1 MWSTALGDRSLAES
15 TLLQQ
20 VVPAELFLNLQ
31 SENNQIYL
39 DALSRIAHDSRLTSL
54 VFTSFEPIFPDI
66 LSRWTSFTTPQE
78 FTQRLAGLLPTAP
91 YLVPYAEHYL
101 LSSGTKDFSS
111 FYQNQST
118 SLPLVFTENLSS
130 LSVESIQAI
139 LLALLRLLKFNF
151 SLFSPLARLEHI
163 WSLLE
168 HSSVVIRYL
177 SLQITVL
184 YLNIADS
191 AFEEL
196 LVKHCGTEPIV
207 GVIDGVSVDF
217 RFFWTDEARRLDLLQ
232 STLKSARTS
241 FAENTSH
248 GRVISTTD
256 TSPSIVSIAGI
267 QFLRLPES
275 DRDPE
280 GHVETPTALQNLSQL
295 AIAVRTGDPVLI
307 QGRQGS
313 GKTHYVHHI
322 AKLLGSEKSLIS
334 IHLGKQT
341 DTKLLL
347 GTYVSSEPPGSFKWK
362 PGVLT
367 TAVKEGRWILIEDLD
382 QAPNEVLSLLI
393 PLMQRRTLFIPNRA
407 ETIVAPSNFR
417 LIATVRTFDGLRDGA
432 DSLPPN
438 LSTVGIRLWRRVS
451 IQQPSQYEII
461 AFIND
466 RYPSL
471 SPFSSTLVKVYDSVR
486 SIQSSPTRDRLFRG
500 PSLRQIGLRE
510 LLNWCNRIDLHLQ
523 LRPADSRSGVV
534 SEYLLDMIFIEAMDC
549 FAGQYSDI
557 KQEKI
562 ISNCVAHGINLDL
575 TREAHLT
582 EGYLP
587 TYQNDTTQV
596 SIGRSRISKRPQAK
610 GDYYRK
616 GKPQSMPYAMHK
628 YALRLLERVSICVN
642 TAEPVLLVGETGTGK
657 TTAVQH
663 LANLLNV
670 KLTVHNFSQQ
680 TESSDLMGGF
690 QPMDLSRIGMEIATS
705 FDSLFRRTFPSKK
718 NLTFLDQF
726 DQAVLHKQWKK
737 VVRFWLKAIEM
748 AKKHLAIPADD
759 EDPED
764 GILSPRKRRKLEPR
778 NQTSIAVEW
787 EAFVAQVSSFDT
799 QLKSSPQQAIFNF
812 VEGLLVKA
820 VRNGEWV
827 LLDELNLA
835 APETLESIADLMND
849 AGSRSM
855 LLLEKG
861 GVERIYAHPDF
872 RIFGCMNPATDVG
885 KRDLP
890 QGIRSRF
897 TEFYVPN
904 PDGERANVLA
914 IVKAYLES
922 HCVGVEQLLSKT
934 TDLYL
939 DIRAMVDQNRLVDG
953 AGQKPVYSIR
963 TLARTLAYVVEIA
976 PVYGILRSLYEGFCM
991 AFLTCLAT
999 ESENL
1004 LHRLIEQRLLADHTN
1019 ARSLLKQVP
1028 RMPTHGNYT
1037 QFKHYWMLKGP
1048 AEVQEQPDYIITP
1061 YVERNLLNLVR
1072 AAATRKYPV
1081 LIQGPTSSGKTSMI
1095 KFLANRTGHKFVR
1108 INNHEHTDLQ
1118 EYLGSYVSD
1127 STGSL
1132 KFQEGALIQAM
1143 RTGCWVILDELNLAP
1158 TDVLEALNRLLD
1170 DNREILIPETQEV
1183 VRPHKDF
1190 MLFATQNPPGLYAGR
1205 KALSKAFRNR
1215 FIELHFD
1222 DIPQNELQDILQQR
1236 TQIAPSF
1243 AARIVTVYNELSV
1256 LRQSSRLFEQK
1267 QSFAT
1272 LRDLFRWANRDAVTN
1287 EELAQNGYML
1297 LVERVRNQDE
1307 KLAVK
1312 KVIETKLRVQISDEI
1327 LYNRPPPDFG
1337 SQGDDVVWTKAMA
1350 RLYALLE
1357 RAIVKNEPVLLVGET
1372 GCGKTTVCQL
1382 LALALHKNL
1391 ETVNAHMN
1399 TETGDIIG
1407 AYRPLRNRAEVT
1419 QQLLQSLQNFFST
1432 YLPSQIQG
1440 DLKELLRAYD
1450 QLQLEAKKDIPQEV
1464 LNHIHGLRAQ
1474 ASQLFEWV
1482 DGSLVGAM
1490 RKGDLFLLDEISLA
1504 EDSVLER
1511 LNSVLEPEREIFLAE
1526 KGYEDAKITAHPEF
1540 QFFATM
1546 NPGGDYGKK
1555 ELSPALRNRF
1565 TEIWVPPMY
1574 DFDDVLQITETKLVT
1589 AYKGYAPAMVKF
1601 GFWFNQTFRVG
1612 KDGSVSIRDIISW
1625 IQFCNKVEGEPLTV
1639 VFQGALMVYVDTL
1652 GSNPAALLSVP
1663 LEQVELERRKC
1674 ISHLST
1680 LLGKHFDLGFLE
1692 ATSVQVSPEA
1702 FQVGNFAL
1710 PRTISDM
1717 GKVPF
1722 DFNASTTSLNAMRV
1736 MRAMQLSKPILL
1748 EGAPG
1753 VGKTSL
1759 ITALAAVVG
1768 IPLVRINLSE
1778 ETDMMDLFG
1787 SDVPAENGAVGTFV
1801 FREAPFLQAMQTG
1814 QWVLLD
1820 EMNLASQS
1828 VLEGLNSCLDH
1839 RKTVYIPELGKTFH
1853 CHPGFRLFAA
1863 QNPHHQGNG
1872 RKGLPASF
1880 VNRFT
1885 VVYIRSLQQEDLL
1898 AISQHTFPNFD
1909 AEDYAKVVEFSS
1921 QLSKGLT
1928 QDKSFGVSG
1937 APWEFNLRDT
1947 LRWLEITARE
1957 TPLPARKTLEQYFR
1971 AIVSHRF
1978 RSEEDVS
1985 KVNAIFKK
1993 VFGSELNLDIQAG
2006 FVRLS
2011 PSNVQVGNAL
2021 SQRRKTRNSQKI
2033 DRVEFL
2039 PRQLSILE
2047 TILNGINNRWPC
2059 LLVGAPGS
2067 GKSSMVEVL
2076 AKSVGAHL
2084 EVIPLNNDTETSDVI
2099 GGYEQEDPF
2108 RLARTVVQLLHS
2120 DLETLIV
2127 ECSLAGNGVSQAALV
2142 LADSLH
2148 RWEPTY
2154 QNLKGI
2160 ISMAQT
2166 TLESCASFPSEC
2178 LERIQ
2183 QHLQTLVR
2191 VVSEK
2196 NQRSNVSFAWYD
2208 GALVRAVENGHWVIL
2223 DNANLCN
2230 PSVLDRINSLLETKG
2245 ALFLHEHTSADGG
2258 ARVIIPHPDFR
2269 LFLTMDP
2276 RNGELSRAMR
2286 NRSIEIFIP
2295 SVEEDTEDWSLNQS
2309 KLLNLVDQSTART
2322 FTRVDYLV
2330 RRALNTDPERFGT
2343 WLYHI
2348 FEEAPIRLVPM
2359 IVPWL
2364 GQNLPKSNVS
2374 LIETT
2379 EKAVA
2384 TFQEVK
2390 NQSVGKLLLEF
2401 KTQLCTK
2408 LSLDFEF
2415 TENESLHALSNI
2427 HILGTDCGRVGS
2439 QKIATIL
2446 SDFYEVAL
2454 SSAKSQSQLIKI
2466 IDILKNQRRL
2476 RAASGANDAKDG
2488 LPDNIDKEA
2497 RLALLEFLSTL
2508 NHTIWLWLGQI
2519 DLDHILLKANCI
2531 NLTPF
2536 YELLLFLGFIL
2547 EGRDLDGL
2555 IFQACSDRIQA
2566 FLNTI
2571 SGVWPDDTM
2580 HQIQRSIQN
2589 LIREYGLGSGFSW
2602 IRLWK
2607 ALRVSMPQSD
2617 NGMVSLRQLK
2627 AVAQRFDE
2635 ASQGMVQ
2642 PNAQVLQL
2650 RLSFMKA
2657 FEQIRTSDSTNN
2669 LPITEFDEAVSLI
2682 SNSSVTAVHS
2692 FQDGFDMILRMRLLA
2707 TMNSA
2712 GSDLKTEDLIALS
2725 YYSGYPTQKL
2735 SGLLGY
2741 LGLNNTPQNLRFNT
2755 IFGLTTRTDVL
2766 DLKRSL
2772 ASDEYYG
2779 LFVKKILLTSDHVQ
2793 ATDIGGYSTIQSDL
2807 QTLGKQYVLTIVNNT
2822 TEYWREFD
2830 NLLLEN
2836 ISSICKCHQDL
2847 FSGTGVLLLSSDLK
2861 SAESLLSLLESGK
2874 QGSDERWTIIV
2885 SNFLIPSL
2893 RALLQTEQKDGTE
2906 RRNRG
2911 LAWIQYA
2918 IGCLKLLVPAHP
2930 YDPAL
2935 QERLNFQLFQHRQQ
2949 SLQAELSSL
2958 KVVTEILNG
2967 SHDNARTRRLQQKI
2981 EAVTW
2986 DTGISLFQ
2994 RSQQTNFEP
3003 LRHLLQRTVALI
3015 NGQQVQR
3022 FVQNLTSGH
3031 SDVVAA
3037 GQAIR
3042 ENVRQI
3048 LQQLAIQDDAF
3059 EDITVVVAEFVS
3071 ALEFGIIIAC
3081 EADTLRTNGSQ
3092 YIFTPDTLSPSAISE
3107 KMGAKN
3113 SKSSEP
3119 ELRSLRALAL
3129 RAKVEGLTSFTDAEF
3144 KLLDNTFARILKL
3157 WERKERDDA
3166 REREEATK
3174 MYHFKGLEVVDPDDD
3189 EAGVMEM
3196 FSEGSPK
3203 TDAPKPKNN
3212 LDVQALASQVS
3223 ELHAAIFVGTLADRI
3238 EIASLQRDFGNQL
3251 KKSEEGIYIAPGEME
3266 SFVPSMV
3273 LDISDAE
3280 TWLNRS
3286 SKNSFNFY
3294 KDENPTEVRT
3304 VVELLTGIKAKI
3316 ADLIALW
3323 PENDILRDVN
3333 DRTVETLGLPL
3344 KTPVNSVL
3352 AKLEGLHAALHQ
3364 WEQVASK
3371 EYSLASHQDNLT
3383 NLIVSWR
3390 KLELQTWSSLFA
3402 QEETSSRNRAS
3413 TWWFH
3418 IYKAIKTAV
3427 DVEED
3432 DISTIRISLAETLST
3447 FLRQSSIGEFQSRLN
3462 LIKAVARQLDY
3473 SPSGHAQAL
3482 KSTVHNVHRLHLQ
3495 YLKPALEHTSTER
3508 TKLEKDMR
3516 EIILLAS
3523 WKDTNIN
3530 ALKESTRRSHY
3541 QLYKVVKKY
3550 RAVLSTS
3557 VSTIAKVADLS
3568 KLEISP
3574 LMTSSR
3580 LFEQASDA
3588 DRTLCA
3594 SSITN
3599 WESRPARHSNI
3610 TSTVTKMQ
3618 QIYSSI
3624 APTQSAFTLVDQFS
3638 DHILQRAQEL
3648 RDATPSKLTKEN
3660 TVEIRRLQDAKRK
3673 AVSEALKSLRQ
3684 MGFKSNLSQKEL
3696 AGQSSTEQILGLAP
3710 AFKGK
3715 SFQTRVGEIDDI
3727 LVATLDNLSKT
3738 RGVMMN
3744 LPADVPVPDFVRG
3757 AKYFEHG
3764 LSMVVNQRKT
3774 LASHLMTFHRLEE
3787 LIGYLLV
3794 LCNDNG
3800 TTSSGLVTAHALSD
3814 PKALSQNLGWIHANI
3829 QFALKVVEAEAKF
3842 VPGDQY
3848 GEFQGMLSKWEKWTL
3863 ESSQSFAACPKT
3875 FSSIT
3880 TPRQND
3886 ITREII
3892 DGFRG
3897 MQAELIAFGN
3907 SNAKLRH
3914 IVNYLQ
3920 PWIPTNEQA
3929 PIANG
3934 NGVPKHLSENAITS
3948 ADNEIRS
3955 LCDMIL
3961 AQLQPEAIDETL
3973 AKKVG
3978 GSDKIVLLEHEK
3990 LLASRASSSTA
4001 AIANQLEALAPRLRE
4016 AMTENPVALR
4026 SLLRL
4031 MSPIIIEYESICRQ
4045 ELLQRLDFHR
4055 GLCRLTH
4062 ILSNFVTSIGTNG
4075 FCAPSDG
4082 SAEAGG
4088 PGQVESGTGLGDG
4101 EGEEDISND
4110 IAPDEDLSEL
4120 ANQKEE
4126 GKPKEYDAQENA
4138 VENDDIDGLSESGDE
4153 KSDEEGDGEEGEEEE
4168 DAADEMGKVDD
4179 SHGLDS
4185 LDKDFWD
4192 NPAEEPKE
4200 EVDSGGDGKQ
4210 EENATSNQEK
4220 SKKDE
4225 KPQKDAKNLENKEM
4239 ELDDDTDANSEAEA
4253 EAEDESDAVEN
4264 KNSDNINEHIPEVER
4279 LDISDD
4285 FNLDEMDQEDGE
4297 EEGDLSEGED
4307 GEEDPLDK
4315 PFDKT
4320 ELERQNSDDEEDEE
4334 MGDYDA
4340 KIADELDEAAESEG
4354 EEKEK
4359 DTEEE
4364 GEDSLQQP
4372 TEDSI
4377 EDAQNGSIVPPN
4389 AKAAAAKSSDDI
4401 DNDLDPT
4408 SAQEN
4413 MEIDNQNDTGQDNSA
4428 SNAVEGKGDSGKAEY
4443 RPGQGQS
4450 EMQPNEQRLENGLK
4464 KLGDLLEK
4472 VHRTPM
4478 EILDSETSQGPKDDV
4493 QNLEEQKQS
4502 QFEHVGE
4509 DDKKPSTQALGAAA
4523 TEEAHAIDESMVI
4536 DSAPDQTELT
4546 GEGGE
4551 EVTDNS
4557 NVEGTDGK
4565 PVEEQGA
4572 FQEGPEETEDTA
4584 PNAASDS
4591 KEDPEAAMEV
4601 DAPRLVSGPKNE
4613 NAEPLDID
4621 MELDDDEA
4629 AEDPKSLEPSST
4641 LSTYNE
4647 EAHSLWKLYENKTRV
4662 LSLSLTEQLR
4672 LILEPTLSTKLRG
4685 DYRTGKR
4692 LNMKRI
4698 IPYIASDYKK
4708 DKIWMRRTKPS
4719 KRQYQVMIA
4728 LDDSKS
4734 MSESRCIELTFESIA
4749 LVARALSHLE
4759 VGQISM
4765 VSFGEST
4772 KLVHPFEQPFTAQA
4786 GANVFA
4792 GLTFGQTKTNMRSL
4806 VDTSIRLFREARQT
4820 NSQSDLWQL
4829 ELIIS
4834 DGICEDHQEIQRL
4847 VRLAHFEKI
4856 VLIFVI
4862 IDATSGAING
4872 DTNTTSKGSS
4882 SILDMKEA
4890 TFTDQGDGKGPKLQV
4905 KRYMDTFPF
4914 NYYLIIRRIEDLPG
4928 MLSTAL
4934 RQWFSQAAEASS

>member
-1 MWSTALGDRSLAES
+1 MWSTASGDRSLAES
-15 TLLQQ
+15 VLLRQ
-20 VVPAELFLNLQ
+20 VVPAELLLNLQ

-39 DALSRIAHDSRLTSL
+39 DTLSRIALDSRLTSL
-54 VFTSFEPIFPDI
+54 IFTSFEPVFPDI
-66 LSRWTSFTTPQE
+66 ISRWTGFTTFQE
-78 FTQRLAGLLPTAP
+78 FAGGLAKLLPVAP

-101 LSSGTKDFSS
+101 LGDGVKAFPSP
-111 FYQNQST
+111 YQNQTT
-118 SLPLVFTENLSS
+118 SLPQIFTKDLHG
-130 LSVESIQAI
+130 LSVESIQTT
-139 LLALLRLLKFNF
+139 LLSLLRLLKFNF

-168 HSSVVIRYL
+168 HPSVVIRYL
-177 SLQITVL
+177 SLQIAAL
-184 YLNIADS
+184 YLNIADT
-191 AFEEL
+191 AFEKL
-196 LVKHCGTEPIV
+196 LEKHCGEEPII
-207 GVIDGVSVDF
+207 GEIDGVSIDF
-217 RFFWTDEARRLDLLQ
+217 RFFWTDEARRLDSLQ
-232 STLKSARTS
+232 TNLKSARVQSTEHTS
-241 FAENTSH
+241 G
-248 GRVISTTD
+248 GRVISTAD
-256 TSPSIVSIAGI
+256 TSFSIVSVAGI
-267 QFLRLPES
+267 QFLSLPES
-275 DRDPE
+275 ERNPE
-280 GHVETPTALQNLSQL
+280 GHVETATALQNLSEL
-295 AIAVRTGDPVLI
+295 ATAVRTGDPVLI
-307 QGRQGS
+307 QGRQGC
-313 GKTHYVHHI
+313 GKTHYVHHV
-322 AKLLGSEKSLIS
+322 ARLLGNSKSLIS

-347 GTYVSSEPPGSFKWK
+347 GTYVSSEPPGTFKWK

-407 ETIVAPSNFR
+407 ETIIAPSNFR
-417 LIATVRTFDGLRDGA
+417 LIATVRTLDGPRDGA

-438 LSTVGIRLWRRVS
+438 LSTVGIRLWHRVT
-451 IQQPSQYEII
+451 IQQPSQDEIV
-461 AFIND
+461 AFINA

-471 SPFSSTLVKVYDSVR
+471 SRFSTSLVKVYDSVR
-486 SIQSSPTRDRLFRG
+486 AIQSSSSTRDRLFRG

-510 LLNWCNRIDLHLQ
+510 LLNWCNRIDLHIQ
-523 LRPADSRSGVV
+523 LRPTDSRSGVI

-549 FAGQYSDI
+549 FAGQYSDN
-557 KQEKI
+557 KQEKA
-562 ISNCVAHGINLDL
+562 ISDCVARGINLDL
-575 TREAHLT
+575 TREAYLT
-582 EGYLP
+582 DAYLP
-587 TYQNDTTQV
+587 TYQDGPSQV
-596 SIGRSRISKRPQAK
+596 LIGRTGVSKKPQAK
-610 GDYYRK
+610 GEYYRK
-616 GKPQSMPYAMHK
+616 KQPQSMPYAMHK
-628 YALRLLERVSICVN
+628 YALRLLERVSVCVN

-690 QPMDLSRIGMEIATS
+690 QPMDLSRIGMEMATI
-705 FDSLFRRTFPSKK
+705 FDTLFRRTFPSKK
-718 NLTFLDQF
+718 NLAFLDQF

-748 AKKHLAIPADD
+748 ANKHLAASVVV

-764 GILSPRKRRKLEPR
+764 GILSPRKRRKLEAGDH
-778 NQTSIAVEW
+778 TSIAAEW
-787 EAFVAQVSSFDT
+787 EVFVTRVSAFDA

-1004 LHRLIEQRLLADHTN
+1004 LHRLIEQRLLSDHSN

-1028 RMPTHGNYT
+1028 RMPTHGEYT

-1048 AEVQEQPDYIITP
+1048 AEVREQPDYIITP

-1127 STGSL
+1127 ASGSL

-1297 LVERVRNQDE
+1297 LAERVRNQDE

-1312 KVIETKLRVQISDEI
+1312 KVIEAELRVQISDDV
-1327 LYNRPPPDFG
+1327 LYNRLPPDFG
-1337 SQGDDVVWTKAMA
+1337 NQGDGVVWTKAMA
-1350 RLYALLE
+1350 RLYTLLE

-1382 LALALHKNL
+1382 LALALRKNL

-1407 AYRPLRNRAEVT
+1407 AYRPLRNRAEFT
-1419 QQLLQSLQNFFST
+1419 QRLLQSLQYLFST
-1432 YLPSQIQG
+1432 YFPDQIQDG
-1440 DLKELLRAYD
+1440 LKGLLRAYD
-1450 QLQLEAKKDIPQEV
+1450 QLQPEVKLDLPQDIINQ
-1464 LNHIHGLRAQ
+1464 IQDARTQ

-1526 KGYEDAKITAHPEF
+1526 KGYKDAKITAHPEF

-1574 DFDDVLQITETKLVT
+1574 DFDDVLQITETKLIPIYK
-1589 AYKGYAPAMVKF
+1589 AYASAMVKF

-1625 IQFCNKVEGEPLTV
+1625 IQFCNKVDNDPLIV

-1663 LEQVELERRKC
+1663 LEQVELERQKC
-1674 ISHLST
+1674 VSHLST
-1680 LLGKHFDLGFLE
+1680 LLQKYIDLASLE
-1692 ATSVQVSPEA
+1692 ATGVHVSPEV
-1702 FQVGNFAL
+1702 FQVGAFAL
-1710 PRTISDM
+1710 PRNISEM
-1717 GKVPF
+1717 GKIPF

-1853 CHPGFRLFAA
+1853 CHPNFRLFAA

-1885 VVYIRSLQQEDLL
+1885 VVYIRSLQQDDLL
-1898 AISQHTFPNFD
+1898 AISRHTFPNFA
-1909 AEDYAKVVEFSS
+1909 AEDYAKIVEFSS
-1921 QLSKGLT
+1921 QLSKSLAL
-1928 QDKSFGVSG
+1928 DKSFGVSG

-1947 LRWLEITARE
+1947 LRWLEITARRA
-1957 TPLPARKTLEQYFR
+1957 PLPAQKSLEQYFR

-1978 RSEEDVS
+1978 RTEEDVS
-1985 KVNAIFKK
+1985 KVSAIFKR
-1993 VFGSELNLDIQAG
+1993 VFGSELDVSAQTG
-2006 FVRLS
+2006 FLRLS
-2011 PSNVQVGNAL
+2011 SGHLQVGNAL
-2021 SQRRKTRNSQKI
+2021 TKRQGSRNSQKI
-2033 DRVEFL
+2033 DHVELL
-2039 PRQLSILE
+2039 PTQLSILE
-2047 TILNGINNRWPC
+2047 TILNGVNNRWPC

-2067 GKSSMVEVL
+2067 GKSSMVEAL
-2076 AKSVGAHL
+2076 AKSAGAYL

-2108 RLARTVVQLLHS
+2108 RLARTVVQQLHA
-2120 DLETLIV
+2120 DLEALVV
-2127 ECSLAGNGVSQAALV
+2127 ECSLSSVGVAQVTLALV
-2142 LADSLH
+2142 DNLH

-2154 QNLKGI
+2154 QSLEVI
-2160 ISMAQT
+2160 ITMIQV
-2166 TLESCASFPSEC
+2166 TLESLVACAP
-2178 LERIQ
+2178 ERLTGIER
-2183 QHLQTLVR
+2183 HLQTLKR
-2191 VVSEK
+2191 VASEQGQK
-2196 NQRSNVSFAWYD
+2196 NSVSFAWYD

-2258 ARVIIPHPDFR
+2258 GRVIIPHPDFR

-2286 NRSIEIFIP
+2286 NRSIEIFVP
-2295 SVEEDTEDWSLNQS
+2295 SVEEKIEDWSLGQS

-2322 FTRVDYLV
+2322 FARIDYLI
-2330 RRALNTDPERFGT
+2330 RHALNTDPTHFDT

-2348 FEEAPIRLVPM
+2348 FEEAPARLVPT
-2359 IVPWL
+2359 IFPWL
-2364 GQNLPKSNVS
+2364 SQNLPKSDAA
-2374 LIETT
+2374 IGETAN
-2379 EKAVA
+2379 KAVI
-2384 TFQEVK
+2384 TFQEIK
-2390 NQSVGKLLLEF
+2390 DQSVGRLLLEF
-2401 KTQLCTK
+2401 KTNLCIG
-2408 LSLDFEF
+2408 LGLDAEF
-2415 TENESLHALSNI
+2415 IASESLHSLSNV
-2427 HILGTDCGRVGS
+2427 HLLGARYAQADS
-2439 QKIATIL
+2439 QKLASLL

-2454 SSAKSQSQLIKI
+2454 SSAKSQGQLVKI
-2466 IDILKNQRRL
+2466 IEFLKSQRRL
-2476 RAASGANDAKDG
+2476 RTINNANDAKDG
-2488 LPDNIDKEA
+2488 QPDNIDKEA
-2497 RLALLEFLSTL
+2497 RIALLEFLSNL
-2508 NHTIWLWLGQI
+2508 NNTIWSWLGQI
-2519 DLDHILLKANCI
+2519 NLGGEVLGMDRI
-2531 NLTPF
+2531 NPTPF
-2536 YELLLFLGFIL
+2536 YELLLFLGFIFK
-2547 EGRDLDGL
+2547 GRELDGL
-2555 IFQACSDRIQA
+2555 VFQACSDRVRA
-2566 FLNTI
+2566 FLNSI
-2571 SGVWPDDTM
+2571 SGVWPDTTM
-2580 HQIQRSIQN
+2580 HQIQLSMQN
-2589 LIREYGLGSGFSW
+2589 LVREYGLGSGFSW
-2602 IRLWK
+2602 TRLWK
-2607 ALRVSMPQSD
+2607 ALRVLMPQSD
-2617 NGMVSLRQLK
+2617 DGMVFLRQLK
-2627 AVAQRFDE
+2627 AVTQRFDE
-2635 ASQGMVQ
+2635 ALQGMTQ
-2642 PNAQVLQL
+2642 PNGQVLQL
-2650 RLSFMKA
+2650 RLSFVKA
-2657 FEQIRTSDSTNN
+2657 FEQIRTSNSTNQ
-2669 LPITEFDEAVSLI
+2669 IAISEFNEAVNMI
-2682 SNSSVTAVHS
+2682 GNSGAAAVHS
-2692 FQDGFDMILRMRLLA
+2692 FHEVFNMILRIHLLA
-2707 TMNSA
+2707 SMNSA
-2712 GSDLKTEDLIALS
+2712 SSDLGTEDFNALS
-2725 YYSGYPTQKL
+2725 YYSNSSTQNL
-2735 SGLLGY
+2735 SRLLGY
-2741 LGLNNTPQNLRFNT
+2741 LGLNDTPRDLILNGL
-2755 IFGLTTRTDVL
+2755 FGLTTPVDSV
-2766 DLKRSL
+2766 DLKKSL
-2772 ASDEYYG
+2772 ASNEYYG
-2779 LFVKKILLTSDHVQ
+2779 AYVKKILQTSDVVQ
-2793 ATDIGGYSTIQSDL
+2793 GTDIGGYSTIQSDL
-2807 QTLGKQYVLTIVNNT
+2807 QSLGKHYTLAIAKNT
-2822 TEYWREFD
+2822 TPYWKEFD
-2830 NLLLEN
+2830 TLLLNKTFSICHLHRDLFLGNSFSTLSNNN
-2836 ISSICKCHQDL
+2836 IS
-2847 FSGTGVLLLSSDLK
+2847 V
-2861 SAESLLSLLESGK
+2861 ESLLGLLESGR
-2874 QGSDERWTIIV
+2874 QSPDERWSIIV
-2885 SNFLIPSL
+2885 SNYLVPSL
-2893 RALLQTEQKDGTE
+2893 KALLKSQTESENTAKS
-2906 RRNRG
+2906 RNRG

-2935 QERLNFQLFQHRQQ
+2935 QERLNHQLFQHRQQ
-2949 SLQAELSSL
+2949 TLQTELSSL
-2958 KVVTEILNG
+2958 EVVTEVLNG
-2967 SHDNARTRRLQQKI
+2967 SRDNARTQRLKQRIQ
-2981 EAVTW
+2981 AVTW
-2986 DTGISLFQ
+2986 DNSVSLFQ

-3003 LRHLLQRTVALI
+3003 LCHLLQKIVALI
-3015 NGQQVQR
+3015 NGQQIQR
-3022 FVQNLTSGH
+3022 FAKNVHSGN
-3031 SDVVAA
+3031 SDVAAA

-3048 LQQLAIQDDAF
+3048 LQQLVVQDDAF
-3059 EDITVVVAEFVS
+3059 EDITVIVAEFVS
-3071 ALEFGIIIAC
+3071 ALEFGILIAC
-3081 EADTLRTNGSQ
+3081 EADSPSKDGSD
-3092 YIFTPDTLSPSAISE
+3092 YIFTPNTLSPTAISE
-3107 KMGAKN
+3107 KLGTRT
-3113 SKSSEP
+3113 SKTSEP

-3129 RAKVEGLTSFTDAEF
+3129 RVKVEGLASFTDAEF
-3144 KLLDNTFARILKL
+3144 KILDVTFARILKL

-3166 REREEATK
+3166 KEREEATK

-3189 EAGVMEM
+3189 EAGVAEM
-3196 FSEGSPK
+3196 FSEGVPK
-3203 TDAPKPKNN
+3203 AGVPKAKND

-3223 ELHAAIFVGTLADRI
+3223 RLHAAIFAGSSVDDI
-3238 EIASLQRDFGNQL
+3238 DIASLQRDLGNQM
-3251 KKSEEGIYIAPGEME
+3251 KKSEENIYIAPGNME
-3266 SFVPSMV
+3266 KFVPSMV
-3273 LDISDAE
+3273 LNISDAE
-3280 TWLNRS
+3280 TWLNRT
-3286 SKNSFNFY
+3286 SKSAFNFY

-3304 VVELLTGIKAKI
+3304 VVELLNGIKTRI

-3333 DRTVETLGLPL
+3333 DRTTEALQLPL

-3352 AKLEGLHAALHQ
+3352 SKLEGLHAAVHQ

-3371 EYSLASHQDNLT
+3371 EYSLTSYQENLT
-3383 NLIVSWR
+3383 NVIVGWR
-3390 KLELQTWSSLFA
+3390 KLELQTWPSLFT
-3402 QEETSSRNRAS
+3402 QEETSSRSRAS

-3418 IYKAIKTAV
+3418 IYKAVKTAV
-3427 DVEED
+3427 DVQED
-3432 DISTIRISLAETLST
+3432 DISSIRVTLAETLNT
-3447 FLRQSSIGEFQSRLN
+3447 FLRQSTIGEFQSRLD
-3462 LIKAVARQLDY
+3462 LIKGVAKQLDY
-3473 SPSGHAQAL
+3473 SPSVHAHAL
-3482 KSTVHNVHRLHLQ
+3482 KSTVKNVHKLHLQ
-3495 YLKPALEHTSTER
+3495 YLKAAVEHISTEKV
-3508 TKLEKDMR
+3508 KLEKGMR

-3550 RAVLSTS
+3550 RAVLATS
-3557 VSTIAKVADLS
+3557 ISTIAQVADLS
-3568 KLEISP
+3568 KLEISSVTMLP
-3574 LMTSSR
+3574 RTL
-3580 LFEQASDA
+3580 EQASNA
-3588 DRTLCA
+3588 DRDICA
-3594 SSITN
+3594 ASVAD
-3599 WESRPARHSNI
+3599 WESRPARHLNI
-3610 TSTVTKMQ
+3610 SSTVTKMQ
-3618 QIYSSI
+3618 QTFSSV
-3624 APTQSAFTLVDQFS
+3624 APTQSACSLVDQFS
-3638 DHILQRAQEL
+3638 DHVLQRAQEL

-3660 TVEIRRLQDAKRK
+3660 TVEVRRLQDAKRK

-3684 MGFKSNLSQKEL
+3684 MGFKSNVSQKEL
-3696 AGQSSTEQILGLAP
+3696 AGQSSLEKILGLSP
-3710 AFKGK
+3710 AFEGRHFH
-3715 SFQTRVGEIDDI
+3715 SRIGEIDDI

-3744 LPADVPVPDFVRG
+3744 IPEDVPVPDFVRG

-3764 LSMVVNQRKT
+3764 LSMVVTQRKA
-3774 LASHLMTFHRLEE
+3774 LASHLDAFHRLEQAT
-3787 LIGYLLV
+3787 GYLLV
-3794 LCNDNG
+3794 LCE
-3800 TTSSGLVTAHALSD
+3800 SQSGEAPPSATIYATLD
-3814 PKALSQNLGWIHANI
+3814 PQMLSQSLGWLRANI
-3829 QFALKVVEAEAKF
+3829 QFAVRVVEAEAKF
-3842 VPGDQY
+3842 IPGDHC
-3848 GEFQGMLSKWEKWTL
+3848 SKLQEILLKWKDW
-3863 ESSQSFAACPKT
+3863 SSEMSKSLTACPKT
-3875 FSSIT
+3875 FPNIT
-3880 TPRQND
+3880 MPQESDTIRQ
-3886 ITREII
+3886 ITK
-3892 DGFRG
+3892 GFED
-3897 MQAELIAFGN
+3897 MHTEFTLFGE
-3907 SNAKLRH
+3907 SNIKLRH

-3920 PWIPTNEQA
+3920 PWIPLSQQASAANKDSLSSLTNH
-3929 PIANG
+3929 G
-3934 NGVPKHLSENAITS
+3934 AIS
-3948 ADNEIRS
+3948 AADVEIRNA
-3955 LCDMIL
+3955 CDMIL
-3961 AQLQPEAIDETL
+3961 TQLQPEAPDESL

-3978 GSDKIVLLEHEK
+3978 GSDKTVLFEHER
-3990 LLASRASSSTA
+3990 LLVSRASSSA
-4001 AIANQLEALAPRLRE
+4001 AEIANQLESLGPKLHE
-4016 AMTENPVALR
+4016 AMADNPAVLR

-4031 MSPIIIEYESICRQ
+4031 MSPIIIEYERICHK

-4062 ILSNFVTSIGTNG
+4062 ILSNFVISIGTNG

-4126 GKPKEYDAQENA
+4126 GKPKEYDAQDNA
-4138 VENDDIDGLSESGDE
+4138 VDNDDIDGLSESGDD
-4153 KSDEEGDGEEGEEEE
+4153 KSDEEGDGEDGEEE
-4168 DAADEMGKVDD
+4168 DATDEMGKVDE

-4210 EENATSNQEK
+4210 EETATSNKEK

-4225 KPQKDAKNLENKEM
+4225 KQQKDPKSLESKEM
-4239 ELDDDTDANSEAEA
+4239 ELDDDDADAVSEASV
-4253 EAEDESDAVEN
+4253 EDESDAVEN
-4264 KNSDNINEHIPEVER
+4264 KTSDNINEHIPEVER

-4285 FNLDEMDQEDGE
+4285 FKLDEMDQEEDE
-4297 EEGDLSEGED
+4297 EEGDLTEGDE

-4315 PFDKT
+4315 PLDKT
-4320 ELERQNSDDEEDEE
+4320 DLTHQDSDDEDEE

-4340 KIADELDEAAESEG
+4340 KMAEELDETAESDA

-4359 DTEEE
+4359 EGKEEE
-4364 GEDSLQQP
+4364 GDPLQQP
-4372 TEDSI
+4372 TEDPI
-4377 EDAQNGSIVPPN
+4377 EDAQNGSTVPPN
-4389 AKAAAAKSSDDI
+4389 AKAAAASSSEDI
-4401 DNDLDPT
+4401 DKDDVDPT
-4408 SAQEN
+4408 SAQDN
-4413 MEIDNQNDTGQDNSA
+4413 MEMDNQNDTGKDNSA
-4428 SNAVEGKGDSGKAEY
+4428 SNAMDGKGDSGKAEY
-4443 RPGQGQS
+4443 RAGQGQS
-4450 EMQPNEQRLENGLK
+4450 EVQPNEQRLENGLK

-4478 EILDSETSQGPKDDV
+4478 EILNSETSQGPKDNV
-4493 QNLEEQKQS
+4493 QNSEEQKQS
-4502 QFEHVGE
+4502 QFEHIGE
-4509 DDKKPSTQALGAAA
+4509 DDKKPAAQALGAAA
-4523 TEEAHAIDESMVI
+4523 AEESHAIDESMVI
-4536 DSAPDQTELT
+4536 DSAPDPTEPT
-4546 GEGGE
+4546 GEGDE
-4551 EVTDNS
+4551 EVGDNS

-4565 PVEEQGA
+4565 PVDEQGA
-4572 FQEGPEETEDTA
+4572 FQEGEPGVEDTA

-4591 KEDPEAAMEV
+4591 KEDPEATMEV
-4601 DAPRLVSGPKNE
+4601 DAPRLIGDSKHDNLE
-4613 NAEPLDID
+4613 SLDVD
-4621 MELDDDEA
+4621 MDLDDKEE
-4629 AEDPKSLEPSST
+4629 AEDLTTLENPSAISA
-4641 LSTYNE
+4641 YNE

-4734 MSESRCIELTFESIA
+4734 MSESRCVELTFESIA

-4792 GLTFGQTKTNMRSL
+4792 GLTFEQTKTNMRSL
-4806 VDTSIRLFREARQT
+4806 VDTSIKLFREARQT

-4862 IDATSGAING
+4862 IDATGGAITG
-4872 DTNTTSKGSS
+4872 DTASKGS
-4882 SILDMKEA
+4882 SILDMKEVA
-4890 TFTDQGDGKGPKLQV
+4890 FTGQGVQI

>member
-1 MWSTALGDRSLAES
+1 MWSTTFGDHSLAES
-15 TLLQQ
+15 TLLRQ
-20 VVPAELFLNLQ
+20 VVPAELLLNLQ
-31 SENNQIYL
+31 NENNQIYL
-39 DALSRIAHDSRLTSL
+39 DTLSRIALDPRLTSL

-66 LSRWTSFTTPQE
+66 LSRWTGFTTPQE
-78 FTQRLAGLLPTAP
+78 FAQALGKLLPAAP

-101 LSSGTKDFSS
+101 LGDGVKTFSS
-111 FYQNQST
+111 LHPNQPMSVQ
-118 SLPLVFTENLSS
+118 PIFTENLYN
-130 LSVESIQAI
+130 LSVESIQTT

-163 WSLLE
+163 WLLLE
-168 HSSVVIRYL
+168 HSSVVVRYL
-177 SLQITVL
+177 SLQIAVL

-191 AFEEL
+191 ASEEL

-207 GVIDGVSVDF
+207 GVIDDVSLDF
-217 RFFWTDEARRLDLLQ
+217 RFFWTEESRRLDLLQ
-232 STLKSARTS
+232 STLKSVRIQSAG
-241 FAENTSH
+241 NMSH
-248 GRVISTTD
+248 GRIISTTD
-256 TSPSIVSIAGI
+256 TSPSIVSVAGI

-275 DRDPE
+275 ERDPE
-280 GHVETPTALQNLSQL
+280 GHVETSTALQNLSEL
-295 AIAVRTGDPVLI
+295 ATAVRTGDPVLI

-322 AKLLGSEKSLIS
+322 AKLLGNAKSLIS

-347 GTYVSSEPPGSFKWK
+347 GTYVSSEPPGTFKWK

-438 LSTVGIRLWRRVS
+438 LSTVGIRLWRNVS
-451 IQQPSQYEII
+451 IRQPCQDEIV
-461 AFIND
+461 AFINA

-471 SPFSSTLVKVYDSVR
+471 SPFSTTLVKVYDSVR
-486 SIQSSPTRDRLFRG
+486 TIQSSPTRDRLFRG

-510 LLNWCNRIDLHLQ
+510 LLNWCNRIDIHLQ

-549 FAGQYSDI
+549 FAGQYSDN
-557 KQEKI
+557 KQEKF
-562 ISNCVAHGINLDL
+562 ISNCIAHGINLDL
-575 TREAHLT
+575 TRETYLT
-582 EGYLP
+582 EAYLP
-587 TYQNDTTQV
+587 TYQNDTNQV
-596 SIGRSRISKRPQAK
+596 LIGRSRISKRPQAK

-616 GKPQSMPYAMHK
+616 GKLQSMPYAMHK

-690 QPMDLSRIGMEIATS
+690 QPMDLSRIGMEMATN

-748 AKKHLAIPADD
+748 ANKHLAAPTEA

-764 GILSPRKRRKLEPR
+764 GILNPRKRRKLEIG
-778 NQTSIAVEW
+778 NDKSIAAEW
-787 EAFVAQVSSFDT
+787 EAFIAQVSSFDT
-799 QLKSSPQQAIFNF
+799 QLKGSPQQAIFNF

-922 HCVGVEQLLSKT
+922 HCVGVEHLLSKT

-963 TLARTLAYVVEIA
+963 TLSRTLAYVVEIS

-1004 LHRLIEQRLLADHTN
+1004 LHRLIEQRLLADHAN

-1028 RMPTHGNYT
+1028 RMPTHGDYT

-1048 AEVQEQPDYIITP
+1048 AEIQEQPDYIITP

-1127 STGSL
+1127 ASGSL

-1205 KALSKAFRNR
+1205 KVLSKAFRNR

-1222 DIPQNELQDILQQR
+1222 DIPQNELQDILQRR

-1272 LRDLFRWANRDAVTN
+1272 LRDLFRWANREAVTN

-1312 KVIETKLRVQISDEI
+1312 KVIETKLRVQISDDV

-1337 SQGDDVVWTKAMA
+1337 GQGDVVWTKAMA
-1350 RLYALLE
+1350 RLYTLLE

-1382 LALALHKNL
+1382 LALALRKNL

-1419 QQLLQSLQNFFST
+1419 QQLLQSLQYFFST
-1432 YLPSQIQG
+1432 YFPDQTQG
-1440 DLKELLRAYD
+1440 DLKKLLRAYD
-1450 QLQLEAKKDIPQEV
+1450 QLQPEAKYNIPQDV
-1464 LNHIHGLRAQ
+1464 LNEIGNVRAQ

-1526 KGYEDAKITAHPEF
+1526 KGYKDAKIIAHPEF

-1574 DFDDVLQITETKLVT
+1574 DFDDVLQITETKLVP
-1589 AYKGYAPAMVKF
+1589 AYKAYAPMMVKF

-1625 IQFCNKVEGEPLTV
+1625 VQFCNKVEGDPLTV

-1663 LEQVELERRKC
+1663 LEQVELEREKC
-1674 ISHLST
+1674 VSYLSV
-1680 LLGKHFDLGFLE
+1680 LLERRFDLPSLE
-1692 ATSVQVSPEA
+1692 ATGVQVSPEA
-1702 FQVGNFAL
+1702 FRVGTFTL

-1787 SDVPAENGAVGTFV
+1787 SDVPAEDGAVGTFV
-1801 FREAPFLQAMQTG
+1801 FREAPFLQAMQNG

-1853 CHPGFRLFAA
+1853 CHPNFRLFAA

-1885 VVYIRSLQQEDLL
+1885 VVYIRSLQQDDLL
-1898 AISQHTFPNFD
+1898 AISQHTFPNFES
-1909 AEDYAKVVEFSS
+1909 EDYAKIVDFSS
-1921 QLSKGLT
+1921 QLSKNLA

-1947 LRWLEITARE
+1947 LRWLEITAQK
-1957 TPLPARKTLEQYFR
+1957 TPLPAQRTLEQYFR
-1971 AIVSHRF
+1971 TIVSHRF
-1978 RSEEDVS
+1978 RTGEDVS

-1993 VFGSELNLDIQAG
+1993 VFRTEVNLDIQAG
-2006 FVRLS
+2006 FVKLS
-2011 PSNVQVGNAL
+2011 PGNLQVGNAL
-2021 SQRRKTRNSQKI
+2021 ARRKKTRNSQKI
-2033 DRVEFL
+2033 DRVDFM
-2039 PRQLSILE
+2039 PHQLSILE
-2047 TILNGINNRWPC
+2047 TILNGVNNRWPC

-2067 GKSSMVEVL
+2067 GKSSMIEVL

-2108 RLARTVVQLLHS
+2108 RLARTIVQQLHD
-2120 DLETLIV
+2120 DLEALIV
-2127 ECSLAGNGVSQAALV
+2127 ECSLAGIGVPPATLV
-2142 LADSLH
+2142 LADGLH
-2148 RWEPTY
+2148 QWEPTY
-2154 QNLKGI
+2154 ENLEGI
-2160 ISMAQT
+2160 ISMIHA
-2166 TLESCASFPSEC
+2166 TLVSFASPPSDY
-2178 LERIQ
+2178 LTRIQ
-2183 QHLQTLVR
+2183 QYLQTLVR
-2191 VVSEK
+2191 IVFEK
-2196 NQRSNVSFAWYD
+2196 EQKNSVSFAWYD

-2258 ARVIIPHPDFR
+2258 GRVIIPHPDFR

-2286 NRSIEIFIP
+2286 NRSVEIFVP
-2295 SVEEDTEDWSLNQS
+2295 SKEEDVENWGLSQS
-2309 KLLNLVDQSTART
+2309 KLLNLVDHSTART
-2322 FTRVDYLV
+2322 FTRIDYLI
-2330 RRALNTDPERFGT
+2330 RHSLTTNPQHFGT

-2348 FEEAPIRLVPM
+2348 FEEAPIRLVPA
-2359 IVPWL
+2359 IFPWL
-2364 GQNLPKSNVS
+2364 EQNLSKSDAF
-2374 LIETT
+2374 LLETAG
-2379 EKAVA
+2379 KSVA

-2390 NQSVGKLLLEF
+2390 GQSIGKLLLEF
-2401 KTQLCTK
+2401 KKRICTN
-2408 LSLDFEF
+2408 LGLGVEF
-2415 TENESLHALSNI
+2415 IQNESLHPLSNV
-2427 HILGTDCGRVGS
+2427 HVLGTSYGQTDS
-2439 QKIATIL
+2439 QNIAILL
-2446 SDFYEVAL
+2446 SDLYDVAL

-2476 RAASGANDAKDG
+2476 RVATNENDAKDG
-2488 LPDNIDKEA
+2488 LPNNIDKEA
-2497 RLALLEFLSTL
+2497 RLALLEFLADL
-2508 NHTIWLWLGQI
+2508 NHTIWSWLEQV
-2519 DLDHILLKANCI
+2519 DLDHAILNAGQAS
-2531 NLTPF
+2531 LTPF

-2547 EGRDLDGL
+2547 EGRELDGL
-2555 IFQACSDRIQA
+2555 IFQACSDRIRK
-2566 FLNTI
+2566 FLTTT
-2571 SGVWPDDTM
+2571 SAVWPASIMDR
-2580 HQIQRSIQN
+2580 IQLSVQN

-2602 IRLWK
+2602 TRLWK
-2607 ALRVSMPQSD
+2607 ALRVPLPQSD
-2617 NGMVSLRQLK
+2617 DGMAFLRQLK
-2627 AVAQRFDE
+2627 DVAQRFDE
-2635 ASQGMVQ
+2635 ASLGMVQ
-2642 PNAQVLQL
+2642 PNTQVLQL
-2650 RLSFMKA
+2650 RLSFVKA
-2657 FEQIRTSDSTNN
+2657 FEQIRASSSTSDV
-2669 LPITEFDEAVSLI
+2669 PVFEFDEAVGLI
-2682 SNSSVTAVHS
+2682 SNSNASAVHS
-2692 FQDGFDMILRMRLLA
+2692 FREGFDMILRINLLA
-2707 TMNSA
+2707 GMNRVGPGMKS
-2712 GSDLKTEDLIALS
+2712 EDLTVLS
-2725 YYSGYPTQKL
+2725 YHSGYPTQQF

-2741 LGLNNTPQNLRFNT
+2741 SGLTSSPQNLRLNT
-2755 IFGLTTRTDVL
+2755 LFGLTSPVDSL
-2766 DLKRSL
+2766 DLKEAL
-2772 ASDEYYG
+2772 ASDGYYG
-2779 LFVKKILLTSDHVQ
+2779 SFVKSILQTSDLVQ

-2807 QTLGKQYVLTIVNNT
+2807 QALGRHYTLAIANT
-2822 TEYWREFD
+2822 STQYWREFD
-2830 NLLLEN
+2830 DLLLN
-2836 ISSICKCHQDL
+2836 KIYSICNLHRDL
-2847 FSGTGVLLLSSDLK
+2847 FSNIEFSSLSGS
-2861 SAESLLSLLESGK
+2861 SYSSQSLLKLLESVK
-2874 QGSDERWTIIV
+2874 QSSDERWDIIV
-2885 SNFLIPSL
+2885 SSFLVPSL
-2893 RALLQTEQKDGTE
+2893 RSLAQTEREDGTE
-2906 RRNRG
+2906 SRSRG

-2918 IGCLKLLVPAHP
+2918 IGFLKLLIPAHP

-2935 QERLNFQLFQHRQQ
+2935 QERLNYQLFQHRQQ
-2949 SLQAELSSL
+2949 NLRTEVSSL
-2958 KVVTEILNG
+2958 EVVTEILNG
-2967 SHDNARTRRLQQKI
+2967 SGDTARTRHLRQKI

-2986 DTGISLFQ
+2986 DTKVSLFQ
-2994 RSQQTNFEP
+2994 RSQQANFEP
-3003 LRHLLQRTVALI
+3003 LCHLLQRTVALI

-3022 FVQNLTSGH
+3022 FVKDLASGR
-3031 SDVVAA
+3031 SDVAPA
-3037 GQAIR
+3037 GRAIR
-3042 ENVRQI
+3042 QNVRQI
-3048 LQQLAIQDDAF
+3048 LQQLTIQDDAF
-3059 EDITVVVAEFVS
+3059 EDITVIVAEFVS
-3071 ALEFGIIIAC
+3071 ALEFGILIAC
-3081 EADTLRTNGSQ
+3081 EADTPSTSGSR
-3092 YIFTPDTLSPSAISE
+3092 YIFTPSTLSPASLSE
-3107 KMGAKN
+3107 SMGART
-3113 SKSSEP
+3113 SKTSEP

-3129 RAKVEGLTSFTDAEF
+3129 RAKVEGLKLFTNAEF
-3144 KLLDNTFARILKL
+3144 KLLDTTFARILKL

-3174 MYHFKGLEVVDPDDD
+3174 MYHFKGLEVIDPDDD
-3189 EAGVMEM
+3189 EAGVADM
-3196 FSEGSPK
+3196 FSEGTPK
-3203 TDAPKPKNN
+3203 DAPKPKNN
-3212 LDVQALASQVS
+3212 LDIQALGSQVS
-3223 ELHAAIFVGTLADRI
+3223 QLHAAIFTGSSADNI
-3238 EIASLQRDFGNQL
+3238 DIASLQRDFGNQM
-3251 KKSEEGIYIAPGEME
+3251 KKSEDNVYIAPEEME
-3266 SFVPSMV
+3266 NFVPSMV
-3273 LDISDAE
+3273 VNISDAE
-3280 TWLNRS
+3280 IWLNRS
-3286 SKNSFNFY
+3286 SKTSFNFY

-3304 VVELLTGIKAKI
+3304 VVELLTGIKARV
-3316 ADLIALW
+3316 AGLIALW
-3323 PENDILRDVN
+3323 PENDILRDIN
-3333 DRTVETLGLPL
+3333 DRTVEALGLPL

-3352 AKLEGLHAALHQ
+3352 AKLEGLHAAVHQ

-3371 EYSLASHQDNLT
+3371 EYSLTSYQENLT

-3390 KLELQTWSSLFA
+3390 KLELQTWPSLFT

-3418 IYKAIKTAV
+3418 IYKAVKTAV
-3427 DVEED
+3427 DVQED
-3432 DISTIRISLAETLST
+3432 DISNIRVTLAETLNT
-3447 FLRQSSIGEFQSRLN
+3447 FLRQSNIGEFQSRLN
-3462 LIKAVARQLDY
+3462 MIKAVAKQLDY
-3473 SPSGHAQAL
+3473 SSSIHAQAL
-3482 KSTVHNVHRLHLQ
+3482 KSTVQNVYQLHLQ
-3495 YLKPALEHTSTER
+3495 YLKATTEYISTER

-3523 WKDTNIN
+3523 WKDTNVN

-3550 RAVLSTS
+3550 RATLSTS
-3557 VSTIAKVADLS
+3557 VSTVAKVADLS
-3568 KLEISP
+3568 KLEVSSLTI
-3574 LMTSSR
+3574 TSR
-3580 LFEQASDA
+3580 PFEQASDM
-3588 DRTLCA
+3588 DKSLCA
-3594 SSITN
+3594 AEITN
-3599 WESRPARHSNI
+3599 WESRPARHLNI
-3610 TSTVTKMQ
+3610 SLTVAKMQ
-3618 QIYSSI
+3618 SMYSST
-3624 APTQSAFTLVDQFS
+3624 APTQSASSLVDQFS
-3638 DHILQRAQEL
+3638 DYVLQRAQEL

-3660 TVEIRRLQDAKRK
+3660 TVEVRRLQDAKRK

-3696 AGQSSTEQILGLAP
+3696 AGQSSTEKILGLAP
-3710 AFKGK
+3710 TFEGK
-3715 SFQTRVGEIDDI
+3715 SFQKRIGEIDDI

-3744 LPADVPVPDFVRG
+3744 LPDDVPVPDFVRG

-3774 LASHLMTFHRLEE
+3774 LASHLTNFHRLEE

-3794 LCNDNG
+3794 LCDDQSA
-3800 TTSSGLVTAHALSD
+3800 TFPTPVAVYATSD
-3814 PKALSQNLGWIHANI
+3814 PKVFAQNLGWIQANI
-3829 QFALKVVEAEAKF
+3829 QFALKVVEGEAKF
-3842 VPGDQY
+3842 VPGDHY
-3848 GEFQGMLSKWEKWTL
+3848 TELQGVLSRWEKWAA
-3863 ESSQSFAACPKT
+3863 ESSESLAICPKT
-3875 FSSIT
+3875 FASI
-3880 TPRQND
+3880 PMPQQND
-3886 ITREII
+3886 IRKQIVE
-3892 DGFRG
+3892 GFGDMRT
-3897 MQAELIAFGN
+3897 EFNAFGS
-3907 SNAKLRH
+3907 SNVKLRH
-3914 IVNYLQ
+3914 IVNYLLPWVPTTQQ
-3920 PWIPTNEQA
+3920 PPL
-3929 PIANG
+3929 ANG
-3934 NGVPKHLSENAITS
+3934 NSVTSIIGENAITS
-3948 ADNEIRS
+3948 ADNEIRKI
-3955 LCDMIL
+3955 CDLIL
-3961 AQLQPEAIDETL
+3961 AQLQPEMPDEGL

-3978 GSDKIVLLEHEK
+3978 GSDKTVLLEHEK
-3990 LLASRASSSTA
+3990 LLASRASSGSA
-4001 AIANQLEALAPRLRE
+4001 AIVNQMETLVPKLRE
-4016 AMTENPVALR
+4016 AMADNSAVLR

-4031 MSPIIIEYESICRQ
+4031 MSPIIIEYETICRR

-4062 ILSNFVTSIGTNG
+4062 ILSNFVISIGSNG

-4082 SAEAGG
+4082 SAEASG

-4101 EGEEDISND
+4101 DGEEDISND

-4138 VENDDIDGLSESGDE
+4138 VDNDDIDGLSESGDE
-4153 KSDEEGDGEEGEEEE
+4153 KSDEEGDGDEENEE
-4168 DAADEMGKVDD
+4168 DATDEMGKVDD

-4192 NPAEEPKE
+4192 NPEEEPKE

-4220 SKKDE
+4220 PNKDDKK
-4225 KPQKDAKNLENKEM
+4225 QKDAKNLENKEM
-4239 ELDDDTDANSEAEA
+4239 ELEDGADDASEAS
-4253 EAEDESDAVEN
+4253 AEDESDGVEN
-4264 KNSDNINEHIPEVER
+4264 KNADNINEHIPEVER

-4285 FNLDEMDQEDGE
+4285 FNLDEMDQDQEEEE
-4297 EEGDLSEGED
+4297 EEGNLSGSEEA
-4307 GEEDPLDK
+4307 EEDPLDK
-4315 PFDKT
+4315 PLDKKD
-4320 ELERQNSDDEEDEE
+4320 LDRQDSDEEDEE

-4340 KIADELDEAAESEG
+4340 KVADELDETAES
-4354 EEKEK
+4354 
-4359 DTEEE
+4359 DTEDKDKDPEE
-4364 GEDSLQQP
+4364 EVDESLQKP
-4372 TEDSI
+4372 TEDST
-4377 EDAQNGSIVPPN
+4377 EDAQNGSTIPPN
-4389 AKAAAAKSSDDI
+4389 AKAAAANSSDDI
-4401 DNDLDPT
+4401 DNENLDPT
-4408 SAQEN
+4408 SAQDS
-4413 MEIDNQNDTGQDNSA
+4413 MEMDNQNDTGKDNSA
-4428 SNAVEGKGDSGKAEY
+4428 SSAVDGKGDSGKAEY
-4443 RPGQGQS
+4443 RAGQGQG

-4478 EILDSETSQGPKDDV
+4478 DILNSETSQGPKDDV

-4509 DDKKPSTQALGAAA
+4509 DDKKPATQALGAAA
-4523 TEEAHAIDESMVI
+4523 SDEAHAIDESMVI
-4536 DSAPDQTELT
+4536 DSAPDKTEQT
-4546 GEGGE
+4546 GEGDE
-4551 EVTDNS
+4551 EVGDNS
-4557 NVEGTDGK
+4557 NAEGLDGK

-4572 FQEGPEETEDTA
+4572 FQEGPQETEDTA
-4584 PNAASDS
+4584 PGTASDS
-4591 KEDPEAAMEV
+4591 KEDPEAIMEV
-4601 DAPRLVSGPKNE
+4601 DAPRLIGDSKND
-4613 NAEPLDID
+4613 NSEPLDVD
-4621 MELDDDEA
+4621 MELDDDDVD
-4629 AEDPKSLEPSST
+4629 EDPTSLEPSST

-4772 KLVHPFEQPFTAQA
+4772 KLVHPFEQPFTAQS

-4806 VDTSIRLFREARQT
+4806 VDTSIKLFREARQS

-4862 IDATSGAING
+4862 IDATGGAISG
-4872 DTNTTSKGSS
+4872 DTNGSKGSS

-4934 RQWFSQAAEASS
+4934 RQWFSQAAEAS